1 MREKLRRIGKLYLI
15 VFIFWGLYR
24 LIFRLPEEVEEIIL
38 KPIVWLGPTFYLVF
52 KVEKKGLSSLGYS
65 FKSLRSSLGK
75 GLIFGI
81 LFLGMGLIL
90 QVLRGRSILWGN
102 LLNYQFLLSTFGLA
116 LMTALS
122 EETVFRGYILNR
134 LEEVLGK
141 SLVPNIITSIGFAL
155 IHLPVSVFVYHL
167 ALPQLFSYLLLVFL
181 SSMGSGL
188 IFSWSGGIWGAILV
202 HVFLVWPMI
211 LG

>member
-1 MREKLRRIGKLYLI
+1 VREKLRRIGKLYLI

-141 SLVPNIITSIGFAL
+141 SLVPNLITSIGFAL

>member
-65 FKSLRSSLGK
+65 FKSLRSSLEK

>member
-1 MREKLRRIGKLYLI
+1 VREKLRRIGKLYLI

>member
-1 MREKLRRIGKLYLI
+1 M
-15 VFIFWGLYR
+15 
-24 LIFRLPEEVEEIIL
+24 IFRLPEEVEEIIL

-65 FKSLRSSLGK
+65 FKSLRSSLEK